1 MGLQRGLEGNGL
13 LCLGLVFGLVPVCND
28 EAEADADA
36 DADADAEAEADAE
49 PLAVVAVVVVKVPD
63 ADVVDASE
71 AVNVSRLVA

>member
-1 MGLQRGLEGNGL
+1 MGLHRGLEGNGL
-13 LCLGLVFGLVPVCND
+13 RCLVLAFGLVPVCSD

-36 DADADAEAEADAE
+36 EAEADADAE
-49 PLAVVAVVVVKVPD
+49 PLAVVAVVVVRVPD